1 MIALAALDV
10 ADTPEA
16 WRRLGFDVDERGTA
30 RVGRIDVRLG
40 REGRGLVGWEL
51 AGSDG
56 PTALDGLPT
65 AWTRAPAARAAP
77 AHPNGA
83 TGLDHVV
90 ALTDDLDRTLGAVR
104 AAGLDVRRIRDAAD
118 GRRQA
123 FVRVGDALL
132 ELAGPAGE
140 APAFWGVVVVV
151 ADLDALA
158 RRLGPRLG
166 AIRDAVQPGRRIA
179 TVRLDAGLGLALAFM
194 SVRVQ

>member
-1 MIALAALDV
+1 VIGLAALDV
-10 ADTPEA
+10 ADPPDA
-16 WRRLGFDVDERGTA
+16 WRRLGFDVDGHGTA

-40 REGRGLVGWEL
+40 RDGTGLVGWEL
-51 AGSDG
+51 AGAG
-56 PTALDGLPT
+56 PPALDGLPT
-65 AWTRAPAARAAP
+65 AWRRASAAAAAP

-90 ALTDDLDRTLGAVR
+90 ALTDDLDRTLDAVR
-104 AAGLDVRRIRDAAD
+104 AAGLDVRRIRDAGD

-132 ELAGPAGE
+132 ELVGPAGE
-140 APAFWGVVVVV
+140 GPAFWGIVVVV

-158 RRLGPRLG
+158 RQLGPRLG
-166 AIRDAVQPGRRIA
+166 AVRAAVQPGRRIA
-179 TVRLDAGLGLALAFM
+179 TLRPDAGLGVALAFM

>member
-1 MIALAALDV
+1 VIALAALDV
-10 ADTPEA
+10 ADPPDA
-16 WRRLGFDVDERGTA
+16 WRRLGFDVGEDGTA

-40 REGRGLVGWEL
+40 RDGSGLVGWEL
-51 AGSDG
+51 SGADG
-56 PTALDGLPT
+56 PPAIDGLPT
-65 AWTRAPAARAAP
+65 AWTRAPAPAAAP

-83 TGLDHVV
+83 TGVDHVV
-90 ALTDDLDRTLGAVR
+90 ALTDDLDWTLGAVC
-104 AAGLDVRRIRDAAD
+104 AAGLDVRRIRDAGH

-132 ELAGPAGE
+132 ELVGPAG
-140 APAFWGVVVVV
+140 AAAAFWGIVVVV

-166 AIRDAVQPGRRIA
+166 TVRDAVQPGRRIA
-179 TVRLDAGLGLALAFM
+179 TVRPDGALGDALAFM

>member
-1 MIALAALDV
+1 VIALAALDV
-10 ADTPEA
+10 ADPPEA
-16 WRRLGFDVDERGTA
+16 WRRLGFDVDEHGTA

-40 REGRGLVGWEL
+40 RAGRGLVGWQL
-51 AGSDG
+51 AGADG
-56 PTALDGLPT
+56 PAALDGLPT
-65 AWTRAPAARAAP
+65 AWTRAPAAPAAP

-104 AAGLDVRRIRDAAD
+104 AAGLGLRRIRDAGD

-132 ELAGPAGE
+132 ELVGPAGD
-140 APAFWGVVVVV
+140 APAFWGIVVVV

-166 AIRDAVQPGRRIA
+166 AVRDAVQPGRRIA
-179 TVRLDAGLGLALAFM
+179 TVRPDAGLGVALAFM